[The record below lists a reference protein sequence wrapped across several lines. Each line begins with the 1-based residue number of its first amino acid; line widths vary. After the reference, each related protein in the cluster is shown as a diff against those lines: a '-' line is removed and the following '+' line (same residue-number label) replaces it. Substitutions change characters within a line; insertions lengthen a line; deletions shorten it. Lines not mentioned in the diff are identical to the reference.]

1 MKTKITFFLLLC
13 SLFAFGQEIA
23 SDTVYLSRRVNPD
36 KLQFG
41 ASDTIF
47 YVIRDTRFTTG
58 QRNLSESPLGDT
70 ATVVNYFT
78 ALASQESDKVA
89 AGAKEVILRGDA
101 ARNVVLYS
109 SLITQATGNKN
120 VFDGLKEAF
129 RGRYERG
136 KWRLVFGNKNL
147 LGVIQVL
154 PNGNVVFNPD
164 MDGEA
169 NIGLRIFQKQVRVVN
184 LPGIG
189 TVDVYEF
196 DTNKFASVERTG
208 NAPTVRLVQ
217 VIATTVQNQ
226 NK

>member
-1 MKTKITFFLLLC
+1 MKTTITFLFLLC

-109 SLITQATGNKN
+109 TLITQATGNKN
-120 VFDGLKEAF
+120 VFDGLREAF
-129 RGRYERG
+129 RGRYEAG
-136 KWRLVFGNKNL
+136 KWRLLTADKNL
-147 LGVIQVL
+147 LGVIQVVA
-154 PNGNVVFNPD
+154 NGNVVFNPD
-164 MDGEA
+164 TPGEP
-169 NIGLRIFQKQVRVVN
+169 NISLRIFQKQIRLVN
-184 LPGIG
+184 APTIG
-189 TVDVYEF
+189 TVDLYEF
-196 DTNKFASVERTG
+196 DTNKFATVERTG
-208 NAPTVRLVQ
+208 NRPTARLVQ
-217 VIATTVQNQ
+217 VIATAVQN
-226 NK
+226 N